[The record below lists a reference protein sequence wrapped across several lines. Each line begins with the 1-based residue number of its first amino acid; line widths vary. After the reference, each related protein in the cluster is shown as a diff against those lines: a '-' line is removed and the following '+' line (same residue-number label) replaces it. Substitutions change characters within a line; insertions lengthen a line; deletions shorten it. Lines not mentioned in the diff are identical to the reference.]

1 MVLIFEDID
10 LLILVKYIFFQEP
23 IQKDQVTRE
32 ADPVHLPLEKPGSSK
47 NDKDTVKEVKRN
59 KSKNLVQNLIETGI
73 CKMKSALS
81 NLHSKKSKSKVTK
94 HKTVQ
99 KKSTVASEEYQFHG
113 FTDEEI
119 ETASLKSGKSSVSSR
134 RSSHKTVKAPKKQ
147 RKQITLNNSAD
158 DKGEEG
164 FQGFTD
170 CEIETAS
177 LKSGRSSNFSAS
189 SKSTK
194 SSKTSKVSKKSDTK
208 SNDTVSSPV
217 KELNNEPVVLGK
229 RKWKPSQK
237 AKDNKETPN
246 SKVPLGSPNSKV
258 EKRSKVKSS
267 KSKKEEKTE
276 FYSTADLE
284 SSAKLYAEAVSAG
297 KENKSVENI
306 LKSQAKGKSKNE
318 KSKQEST
325 QILASKKV
333 VLKESVLAVKSRPE
347 PPPSQPKTYHIDE
360 VLLRR
365 NQKLGRERFAEKA
378 QKFLLG
384 TGKLASFVKDNEQNV
399 VDIIGSALVDK
410 AFSVKTKKFE
420 GHIVCGVCAYSLY
433 CRDVRK
439 FRHFGVF
446 LCSACRDFAVKFS
459 QNPALNFNSESQTQ
473 VSIRPWSDSQ
483 LNDEKTWTNLLLRSG
498 CQLVGVLSS
507 LRSSGQ
513 VLQVMGP
520 VSAASLLLEED
531 SSSISSAS
539 VTSSELLSLEKPP
552 PSLSEDGDKVRPGLK
567 MRSVLHE
574 TLTTAGWAKKAVRRR
589 HGTWDVILLSP
600 DLKILRNVSEL
611 KMYVAK
617 TGSVIDSN
625 IINFSIPKITG
636 SMESELTTLG
646 IGDDKESSRSR
657 RSIKMPSKFSDFK
670 TTTDK
675 KRGSP
680 SKVGEPCPC
689 PEEGSGIN
697 IRPAVTSLPPLQVG
711 SSKVGRWEAG
721 VHVCPVC
728 DKDCGFKQNLYF
740 HLKKHEEDPSMS
752 SEAPVKRGR
761 GRPRKIREDSED
773 SSSEITPGLSV
784 RPSLETPTVTPKLE
798 AGQAPELAQSS
809 GGQTKWRNGVPPPY
823 WVWGRYICE
832 VCKKDCGYMNN
843 LGLHRKRT
851 HGLSHRQERLGYNGE
866 IVRGAKID
874 KSGQTGRQSLEAP
887 VRTLI
892 IKRKLSI
899 EGMGDIPVT
908 RKKFVSKAMPCF
920 ECTACNNKDCMN
932 CKWCHDKKKYG
943 GPGRLNK
950 RCITRRCTNPKIV
963 ETVDHLASRP
973 RPPVRLVTR
982 EGDQVMVQSLTPVP
996 VRTQYLSGGLVKAM
1010 PCRQCE
1016 ACVRDDCGECKACLD
1031 KKRFGGPGKMNKR
1044 CRLRQC
1050 ITPKEL
1056 GAASTVPT
1064 SYIRKQPD
1072 FVSSKFT
1079 QDDVNYIYSDDL
1091 EMEHLEEGDQV
1102 AEKLVDA
1109 PTTKESLENF
1119 VEMGL
1124 DIDNGTGFARDISLS
1139 EFELTKSP
1147 VKPLKKTEDVT
1158 GVRNVPVAGN
1168 ERLPASKC
1176 QVAVEFWQPGDR
1188 EELAVTGTGLIA
1200 PVLTGTELCF
1210 VCASAGLGPEDGLVF
1225 CGGCCQSFHKFCVP
1239 GAEVTGTWLCGQCVR
1254 CKVRIH
1260 LYLKLCVCSVVTRCQ
1275 LL

>member
-1 MVLIFEDID
+1 M
-10 LLILVKYIFFQEP
+10 
-23 IQKDQVTRE
+23 
-32 ADPVHLPLEKPGSSK
+32 
-47 NDKDTVKEVKRN
+47 
-59 KSKNLVQNLIETGI
+59 
-73 CKMKSALS
+73 
-81 NLHSKKSKSKVTK
+81 
-94 HKTVQ
+94 
-99 KKSTVASEEYQFHG
+99 
-113 FTDEEI
+113 
-119 ETASLKSGKSSVSSR
+119 
-134 RSSHKTVKAPKKQ
+134 
-147 RKQITLNNSAD
+147 
-158 DKGEEG
+158 
-164 FQGFTD
+164 
-170 CEIETAS
+170 
-177 LKSGRSSNFSAS
+177 
-189 SKSTK
+189 
-194 SSKTSKVSKKSDTK
+194 
-208 SNDTVSSPV
+208 
-217 KELNNEPVVLGK
+217 
-229 RKWKPSQK
+229 
-237 AKDNKETPN
+237 
-246 SKVPLGSPNSKV
+246 
-258 EKRSKVKSS
+258 
-267 KSKKEEKTE
+267 
-276 FYSTADLE
+276 
-284 SSAKLYAEAVSAG
+284 
-297 KENKSVENI
+297 
-306 LKSQAKGKSKNE
+306 
-318 KSKQEST
+318 
-325 QILASKKV
+325 
-333 VLKESVLAVKSRPE
+333 
-347 PPPSQPKTYHIDE
+347 
-360 VLLRR
+360 
-365 NQKLGRERFAEKA
+365 
-378 QKFLLG
+378 
-384 TGKLASFVKDNEQNV
+384 
-399 VDIIGSALVDK
+399 
-410 AFSVKTKKFE
+410 
-420 GHIVCGVCAYSLY
+420 
-433 CRDVRK
+433 
-439 FRHFGVF
+439 
-446 LCSACRDFAVKFS
+446 
-459 QNPALNFNSESQTQ
+459 
-473 VSIRPWSDSQ
+473 
-483 LNDEKTWTNLLLRSG
+483 
-498 CQLVGVLSS
+498 
-507 LRSSGQ
+507 
-513 VLQVMGP
+513 
-520 VSAASLLLEED
+520 
-531 SSSISSAS
+531 
-539 VTSSELLSLEKPP
+539 
-552 PSLSEDGDKVRPGLK
+552 
-567 MRSVLHE
+567 
-574 TLTTAGWAKKAVRRR
+574 
-589 HGTWDVILLSP
+589 
-600 DLKILRNVSEL
+600 
-611 KMYVAK
+611 
-617 TGSVIDSN
+617 
-625 IINFSIPKITG
+625 
-636 SMESELTTLG
+636 
-646 IGDDKESSRSR
+646 
-657 RSIKMPSKFSDFK
+657 
-670 TTTDK
+670 
-675 KRGSP
+675 
-680 SKVGEPCPC
+680 
-689 PEEGSGIN
+689 
-697 IRPAVTSLPPLQVG
+697 
-711 SSKVGRWEAG
+711 
-721 VHVCPVC
+721 
-728 DKDCGFKQNLYF
+728 
-740 HLKKHEEDPSMS
+740 
-752 SEAPVKRGR
+752 
-761 GRPRKIREDSED
+761 
-773 SSSEITPGLSV
+773 
-784 RPSLETPTVTPKLE
+784 
-798 AGQAPELAQSS
+798 
-809 GGQTKWRNGVPPPY
+809 PPPY

-1254 CKVRIH
+1254 CKVCGGVAGEEAARTCVTCQQMFHDACLPLSLRDSSESWKCGSCRDCDSCGVPVVSASSSLCSGCVTARAQGSFCPLCKAGYREEDYDSPMMECSACGGWIHAQCEGIDGEEYQVLSFLPDSVSYVCKCKIPAPKAKKSRGLVKKAGPVKKPKTPEAAVASLDVAALVPLPHIVPNSPLRNSSLHSLKPVSVDFNFDETLRRISFDLPIASDSH
-1260 LYLKLCVCSVVTRCQ
+1260 QDNKEDPNDKEDEVMNVRDEFDTCETSPKPSEAIDDECDDTEEYVTLDTSVLALPSAIDTSWATYSQ
-1275 LL
+1275 N